1 MIYFKLLKLKFSI
14 KNHKVWEEWKQ
25 ENSSNINEV
34 NRSVLNFFFY
44 KKISQAQN
52 RLQRT
57 KINVH
62 KKHLSSNI
70 NEVIETI

>member
-1 MIYFKLLKLKFSI
+1 MIYFKVLKLINFFV
-14 KNHKVWEEWKQ
+14 KNYKAQEEWKQ

-34 NRSVLNFFFY
+34 IKPVLNFFY

-62 KKHLSSNI
+62 KTHLSSNI
-70 NEVIETI
+70 NEVIKTI

>member
-1 MIYFKLLKLKFSI
+1 MIYFKVLKLINFFV
-14 KNHKVWEEWKQ
+14 KNYKAQEEWKQ

-34 NRSVLNFFFY
+34 IKSVLNFFY

-57 KINVH
+57 KIKNVH
-62 KKHLSSNI
+62 KNI
-70 NEVIETI
+70 LVVV

>member
-1 MIYFKLLKLKFSI
+1 MIYFKVLKLINFFV
-14 KNHKVWEEWKQ
+14 KNYKAQEEWKQ

-34 NRSVLNFFFY
+34 IKSVLNFFY

-70 NEVIETI
+70 NEVIKTI